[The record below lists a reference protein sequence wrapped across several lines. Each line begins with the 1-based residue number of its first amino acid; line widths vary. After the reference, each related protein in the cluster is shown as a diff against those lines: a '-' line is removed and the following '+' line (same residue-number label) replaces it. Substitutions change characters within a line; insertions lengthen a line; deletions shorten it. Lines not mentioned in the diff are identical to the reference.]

1 MKNKIRR
8 KIAIVSGYSNE
19 LPAISNRL
27 KPLIKEALSREFEV
41 LLISPTSSK
50 IGIEH
55 KNLKEIN
62 LKRKVDKNKGLYIR
76 ALNEISSSYIMMKK
90 VYFEKYDFV
99 IITIPSIFNLIFLR
113 STNKKQFLD
122 IRDVTWEY
130 LNNDNLFEKFV
141 KNYFRWLLKIK
152 LKFADTIIT
161 TNNSDSKYFVNRF
174 NMPKNNLY
182 LLTNGIEREKFKDIS
197 KIEKNKNNK
206 IIVSYIGNIGVA
218 QNLEI
223 LLLAAKRL
231 PEIEFNIIGSGR
243 NLSTLKSKTN
253 YYKLENVKVFGR
265 LNWNDVLEIYK
276 NTDILYAQLS
286 KEFSSAIPSKLYEYL
301 ASGKCIIYGGYG
313 EALKKLKNF
322 ENVFLVKPDNVDD
335 LVISIKKIIQKNLYH
350 NISALNKII
359 IEEKYIRENEVKI
372 FFDKKIK

>member
-1 MKNKIRR
+1 MKNKSFR

-19 LPAISNRL
+19 LPAIRNRL
-27 KPLIKEALSREFEV
+27 KPLINEGLSREFEV

-174 NMPKNNLY
+174 N
-182 LLTNGIEREKFKDIS
+182 
-197 KIEKNKNNK
+197 
-206 IIVSYIGNIGVA
+206 
-218 QNLEI
+218 
-223 LLLAAKRL
+223 KR
-231 PEIEFNIIGSGR
+231 F
-243 NLSTLKSKTN
+243 
-253 YYKLENVKVFGR
+253 
-265 LNWNDVLEIYK
+265 
-276 NTDILYAQLS
+276 
-286 KEFSSAIPSKLYEYL
+286 
-301 ASGKCIIYGGYG
+301 
-313 EALKKLKNF
+313 
-322 ENVFLVKPDNVDD
+322 
-335 LVISIKKIIQKNLYH
+335 
-350 NISALNKII
+350 
-359 IEEKYIRENEVKI
+359 
-372 FFDKKIK
+372 